1 MDTGLTKHQYL
12 LIREFVNCEASYNLF
27 PSYEKIL
34 KFKTLRY
41 PNNIYIDIDET
52 YAEVD
57 LQSLLDNTASSILE
71 LQKEWIENCLGKTE
85 NNLRLIGKWGFD
97 GSTGHSEYKQKF
109 TNCNDDDISLFVT
122 SYVPLRLVTASD
134 SKLVRKNPRPSSIR
148 YCRPIR
154 LQFKKETVTL
164 FIEEEQYFK
173 KQLKAN
179 RVRNFQQ

>member
-122 SYVPLRLVTASD
+122 SYVPLR
-134 SKLVRKNPRPSSIR
+134 PRPSSIR

-154 LQFKKETVTL
+154 LQFKKETGTL
-164 FIEEEQYFK
+164 SIEEDQYFK